1 MNIEMGEY
9 NYIGSE
15 LDLFAKATR
24 WKSYC
29 RSFLA
34 SVISGDVLEVG
45 AGIGSNTLVFAGLPV
60 KSWTCLEP
68 DLQLC
73 ARIPRELAGTF
84 INGTIAD
91 LPAVPSYDTIVYIDV
106 LEHIEDDKAE
116 LEGAFRLLRKGGH
129 LCVLAPA
136 HQKLFNAFDAAIGHY
151 RRYSKESLKAAG
163 PPNGHV
169 TTLAYLDCAGVL
181 ASIGNRILLRQA
193 TPTERQIA
201 AWDRYLV
208 PISRRLDPVLR
219 FTIGKSIV
227 GVWKA

>member
-1 MNIEMGEY
+1 VSDY

-24 WKSYC
+24 WKSYW

-34 SVISGDVLEVG
+34 PTISGDVLEVG
-45 AGIGSNTLVFAGLPV
+45 AGIGSNTRVLTGLPV

-68 DLQLC
+68 DGQLC
-73 ARIPRELAGTF
+73 ARIPPELAGTI
-84 INGTIAD
+84 INGKIAD
-91 LPAVPSYDTIVYIDV
+91 LPSVPTYDTIVYIDV
-106 LEHIEDDKAE
+106 LEHIEDDRAE

-136 HQKLFNAFDAAIGHY
+136 HQGLFTAFDAAIGHY
-151 RRYSKESLKAAG
+151 RRYSKESLRDAG
-163 PPNGHV
+163 PPNGHL

-181 ASIGNRILLRQA
+181 ASIGNRILLKQA
-193 TPTERQIA
+193 APTERQIA
-201 AWDRYLV
+201 TWDRYLV
-208 PISRRLDPVLR
+208 PISRRLDPVFS
-219 FTIGKSIV
+219 FTIGKSVV